1 MATIHDFAV
10 PALGGGE
17 LRLADHAGKVLLLVN
32 TASECG
38 YTPQYDGL
46 EALHRKYGPRGL
58 VVIGFPCDQFGGQE
72 PGGPAEI
79 AEFCRRNHGVTFPLS
94 AKIEVNGAGAHPLW
108 RHLRAARPGWLGWLG
123 NSNVRWNF
131 TKFLVDRQGNVAGR
145 FAPRVKPADLER
157 KIEALLGT

>member
-1 MATIHDFAV
+1 MAKIHEFSV

-17 LRLADHAGKVLLLVN
+17 IRLGDHVGKVLLLVN

-46 EALHRKYGPRGL
+46 EALHRRYAAKGL

-72 PGGPAEI
+72 PGGPSEI
-79 AEFCRRNHGVTFPLS
+79 AEFCRRNHGVSFPLS
-94 AKIEVNGAGAHPLW
+94 AKIEVNGPGAHPLW
-108 RHLRAARPGWLGWLG
+108 QYLRAAKPGWLGWLG

-131 TKFLVDRQGNVAGR
+131 TKFLVDRKGNVVGR
-145 FAPRVKPADLER
+145 FAPRVTPANLSGP
-157 KIEALLGT
+157 IEALL

>member
-1 MATIHDFAV
+1 MAKIHEFSV
-10 PALGGGE
+10 PAIGGGE
-17 LRLADHAGKVLLLVN
+17 IHLGDHVGKVLLLVN

-46 EALHRKYGPRGL
+46 EELHRRYEAKGL

-72 PGGPAEI
+72 PGGPSEI

-108 RHLRAARPGWLGWLG
+108 QHLRAAKPGWLGWLG

-131 TKFLVDRQGNVAGR
+131 TKFLVDRKGNVVGR
-145 FAPRVKPADLER
+145 FAPRVKPANLASA
-157 KIEALLGT
+157 IEALL

>member
-1 MATIHDFAV
+1 MARIHDFSV

-17 LRLADHAGKVLLLVN
+17 IRLADHAGKVLLLVN

-46 EALHRKYGPRGL
+46 EELHRRYASRGL

-72 PGGPAEI
+72 PGGPAQI

-108 RHLRAARPGWLGWLG
+108 RHLRQARPGWLGWLG

-131 TKFLVDRQGNVAGR
+131 TKFLVDRQGNVVRR
-145 FAPRVKPADLER
+145 FAPQVKPADLAGA
-157 KIEALLGT
+157 IEALL